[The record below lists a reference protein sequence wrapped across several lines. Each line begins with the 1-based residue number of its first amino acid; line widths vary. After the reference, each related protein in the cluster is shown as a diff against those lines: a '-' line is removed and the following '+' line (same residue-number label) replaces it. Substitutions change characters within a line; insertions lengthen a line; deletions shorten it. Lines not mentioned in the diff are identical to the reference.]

1 MTLPR
6 PAPTRTHLARRA
18 ARALARALAGVALL
32 STLAPLAATA
42 APATRYQIVDLGAG
56 VTPTDINADGT
67 IVGSRRL
74 PDNTPI
80 GFRYTATGG
89 LEDLPGTTSA
99 SAVDDAGRI
108 VGRTPG
114 GGSYVFDGAVQP
126 LDPSSLA
133 FGLNDLGQA
142 AGGQWGV
149 NPYASSPLPL
159 NPAVLDLASGQWQ
172 VLDIARVYPRGTRQG
187 VYADLYALVDL
198 NDAGWAVGN
207 KSRTG
212 LYGSAVFVMP
222 PSHDQVIF
230 MSPPGGGTVA
240 ALNNRQQAVGATLTD
255 SSTGSYAHAYRVDLD
270 TGVFTDLGT
279 LGEGLTSGA
288 ADLNDAGQVVGSAWL
303 SPVLTSTVDP
313 TLYHAFL
320 WEDGVMHDL
329 NDHLGRQGRRWLVTG
344 ASAINEAGHIVGVAL
359 LGGVSHGVWLKPR
372 AR

>member
-1 MTLPR
+1 MSIPR
-6 PAPTRTHLARRA
+6 PTPPLPHRARHGGALVLATMLA
-18 ARALARALAGVALL
+18 A
-32 STLAPLAATA
+32 LAPLGATA
-42 APATRYQIVDLGAG
+42 APATRYQVIDLGAG

-67 IVGSRRL
+67 IVGTRRL
-74 PDNTPI
+74 PDNSSI
-80 GFRYTATGG
+80 GFRYTAHGG
-89 LEDLPGTTSA
+89 LEDLAGTTSA
-99 SAVDDAGRI
+99 TAVDADGRI
-108 VGRTPG
+108 VGRTSG
-114 GGSYVFDGAVQP
+114 GGSYVFDGTLQP
-126 LDPSSLA
+126 LDPSTLA

-159 NPAVLDLASGQWQ
+159 NPAVLDLASRQWQ
-172 VLDIARVYPRGTRQG
+172 VLDIARVYPRGTQQG
-187 VYADLYALVDL
+187 VYADLYAVVDI

-222 PSHDQVIF
+222 PSHDQVDF

-240 ALNNRQQAVGATLTD
+240 ALNNRQQAVGTTLTD
-255 SSTGSYAHAYRVDLD
+255 SAAGTYAHAYRLDLD
-270 TGVFTDLGT
+270 TGAFTDLGT
-279 LGEGLTSGA
+279 LGAGLTSAA

-313 TLYHAFL
+313 TLYHAFF

-329 NDHLGRQGRRWLVTG
+329 NDHIGRQGRRWLVTG
-344 ASAINEAGHIVGVAL
+344 ATAINGSGHIVGVGL
-359 LGGVSHGVWLKPR
+359 LGGVSHGVWLQPR